1 MSIFYIYTY
10 IYLKSNSL
18 IVASNKSV
26 RYVSQLDIGQLLIP
40 IESILMDFSFIINN
54 TDITISE

>member
-1 MSIFYIYTY
+1 MSIFYIHIY

-18 IVASNKSV
+18 IVASNKSA

>member
-1 MSIFYIYTY
+1 MSIFY

-18 IVASNKSV
+18 IVASNKSA